1 MKQKEIVV
9 IGGGGHTRVLIGVA
23 AALALP
29 VKGIITRN
37 AQLIGTSIHAVAVL
51 GLEESC
57 ALNPDEVTLLNGVGN
72 AANSKGTGLEVRS
85 GIYTRYTAQG
95 FSFLTL
101 VSPNAMVQPLATL
114 HTGAQVMAGAVIQ
127 AGCVVGENSI
137 INTRVTIDHD
147 CHIGKHCH
155 IAPGAV
161 LCGDV
166 VVGAA
171 SHIGAGAIITQ
182 GVRIGSNVV
191 IGAGALVTRDVP
203 DGMLLR
209 PVASEC
215 VPLSHALQ
223 A

>member
-9 IGGGGHTRVLIGVA
+9 IGGGGHTRVLVGVA
-23 AALALP
+23 ASLAWP
-29 VKGIITRN
+29 IRGIITRN
-37 AQLIGTSIHAVAVL
+37 AQLVGTSIHDVAVL
-51 GLEESC
+51 GLEESYV
-57 ALNPDEVTLLNGVGN
+57 LNADEVTLINGVGN
-72 AANSKGTGLEVRS
+72 AANRKGTGLDVRS
-85 GIYTRYTAQG
+85 GIYARYTAQG
-95 FSFLTL
+95 FTFLTL
-101 VSPNAMVQPLATL
+101 VSPDAMVQPFATL
-114 HTGAQVMAGAVIQ
+114 HAGAQVMAGAVVQ

-147 CHIGKHCH
+147 CHIGEHCH
-155 IAPGAV
+155 VAPGAV

-191 IGAGALVTRDVP
+191 VGAGALVTRDVP

-215 VPLSHALQ
+215 APLSHALQ